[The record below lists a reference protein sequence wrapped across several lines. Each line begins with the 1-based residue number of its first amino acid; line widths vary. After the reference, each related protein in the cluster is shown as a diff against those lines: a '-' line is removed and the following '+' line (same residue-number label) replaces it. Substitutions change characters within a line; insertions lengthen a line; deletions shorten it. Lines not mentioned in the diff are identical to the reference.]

1 MFRAREQV
9 CKSSSNLRLVLCF
22 IAIKIVLPIERITR
36 DPNIISLIF
45 SDELCLSLLFRFL
58 TCTKS
63 RAGVPRNLTDCKS
76 IKGFDPIK
84 DDTDQDENRE
94 IKIHRSFGFLP
105 VKISSGGHG
114 SRCNRT
120 PGNTTRISL
129 LGKHVGRNR
138 LLNTLIETE
147 TWAPMKGVCFKTC
160 HLQYW
165 R

>member
-9 CKSSSNLRLVLCF
+9 CKFSSNLRLVLCC
-22 IAIKIVLPIERITR
+22 ITIKIVVLVERISR
-36 DPNIISLIF
+36 DPNIMSLIF
-45 SDELCLSLLFRFL
+45 CDELCLSLLFRFL

-63 RAGVPRNLTDCKS
+63 CAGVPRNLTDCKS
-76 IKGFDPIK
+76 IKGFGLIK

-138 LLNTLIETE
+138 LLNTLIESE